1 MQTEI
6 QKIADTQWDRFCE
19 LFPKLVR
26 FDTPKIVLNNR
37 IYRTAG
43 RCWVE
48 RNEIDLSS
56 KLLANPKN
64 KLAML
69 HVILP
74 HELAHQVDFNL
85 NGMPKN
91 NRWHG
96 RTWSEIM
103 VKFGLPANP
112 YHTLEI

>member
-1 MQTEI
+1 MRKHAMPLIT
-6 QKIADTQWDRFCE
+6 
-19 LFPKLVR
+19 V
-26 FDTPKIVLNNR
+26 NNR

-48 RNEIDLSS
+48 KNHIELSG
-56 KLLANPKN
+56 KLLANPDN

-74 HELAHQVDFNL
+74 HEMAHQVDFNL
-85 NGMPKN
+85 NGAPKN

-103 VKFGLPANP
+103 VKFGLPANA
-112 YHTLEI
+112 YHSLET